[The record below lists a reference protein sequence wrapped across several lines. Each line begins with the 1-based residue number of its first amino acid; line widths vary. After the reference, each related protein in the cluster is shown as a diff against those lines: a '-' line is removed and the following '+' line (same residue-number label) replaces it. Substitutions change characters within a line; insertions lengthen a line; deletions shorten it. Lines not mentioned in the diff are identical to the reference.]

1 MEHDEAGRRRSQQ
14 NCKARVVPRL
24 LMKNER
30 SPLSDFHIEFARRSI
45 NVTLPYD
52 VLARWL
58 VIAGLALAASGDS
71 PLPFSGSAKRL
82 CTVIGPPS
90 PRDCPGRTGPLA

>member
-1 MEHDEAGRRRSQQ
+1 M
-14 NCKARVVPRL
+14 
-24 LMKNER
+24 
-30 SPLSDFHIEFARRSI
+30 SDFHIEFARKSI

-58 VIAGLALAASGDS
+58 IIVGLALAVSSDS
-71 PLPFSGSAKRL
+71 PLPCDWFSGSAKRL

-90 PRDCPGRTGPLA
+90 T